1 MYRLITN
8 GVGQNA
14 DNFLKFYD
22 NAGCCG
28 DAATA
33 CQYSVVIPTANA
45 VNGISITNRDG
56 VTEELTTGFPGTG
69 AAAVVT
75 AIKAAL
81 AAYGLENDSDDVT
94 GVTSEVSGTNIIY
107 RVTSTVTVVSMRH
120 NSATVV
126 LATALCARIK
136 KCVYSRDWAGNAAAS
151 TFVVDGVSVALGAFT
166 LAGAT
171 AAQVQAA
178 IIALANWP
186 ATATINVVET
196 AIAFEIRITDVFGK
210 TMTLDTVA
218 LTSGSCGMGYIAA

>member
-8 GVGQNA
+8 GIGQNA
-14 DNFLKFYD
+14 DNFLKFND

-69 AAAVVT
+69 AAAVVA

-81 AAYGLENDSDDVT
+81 AAYGLENDNDDVT

-107 RVTSTVTVVSMRH
+107 RVTSTVPVVSMRH
-120 NSATVV
+120 NTATVV
-126 LATALCARIK
+126 AATALCARIK
-136 KCVYSRDWAGNAAAS
+136 KCVYSRNWAGNGAAS
-151 TFVVDGVSVALGAFT
+151 TFVVNGVSVVLGAFT

-196 AIAFEIRITDVFGK
+196 AAAFEIRITDVFGK
-210 TMTLDTVA
+210 TMTLDSTA